1 MEDDMST
8 NDATDTSVDES
19 VDTSTNE
26 EAPDTDDVALEDM
39 EISDDDVE
47 DTEESDESEDES
59 QASDDSDDTEEE
71 SAEDDTSEDDSQE
84 SEADEEAERK
94 REARE
99 RYEQRQAE
107 RAARLQEKQV
117 QQAQENVRLEQY
129 LKEAEGDDAELAV
142 RQAEVDRLLL
152 QRERVAMNEERL
164 QIGVE
169 KAIASIDLFR
179 TGSPEVK
186 AELTNAV
193 DDFIAM
199 HVELNQN
206 GDPVAING
214 DITAF
219 LQRKADSIRRIQG
232 VGVRQAVKDKQATKA
247 RTVTVPSR
255 TPKEPKVDDDLKD
268 FDDGWNE

>member
-8 NDATDTSVDES
+8 NDATDTSVEES

-26 EAPDTDDVALEDM
+26 ETPDTDDVALEDM
-39 EISDDDVE
+39 EISEDDVE

-71 SAEDDTSEDDSQE
+71 SAED
-84 SEADEEAERK
+84 EEVERK

-129 LKEAEGDDAELAV
+129 LREAEGDDAELAV

-164 QIGVE
+164 QVGME
-169 KAIASIDLFR
+169 KAIASIDLFK

-219 LQRKADSIRRIQG
+219 LQKKADSIRRIQG

-255 TPKEPKVDDDLKD
+255 TPKEPKVDSDIKD
-268 FDDGWNE
+268 FDDGWN